1 VNPNPGAVRADT
13 YALRDLTFPK
23 VLRRQALAHPDKVF
37 LTETAGGRCFTYAD
51 VDAWSNR
58 VANALAALGVAGG
71 RHTGVLMGNS
81 AEHLAV
87 FLGIGK
93 LGAVSVP
100 VNTAARGELLRY
112 YLTQSDCE
120 SVVVEATLADR
131 LAEVLP
137 QLPLVKRVVVV
148 RAGQEEA
155 ATRAGMPARSAYE
168 VAGIPASTAYEV
180 AGIPAST
187 AHEVAGIPASAAYE
201 VADFEAC
208 VAAAS
213 DAPRAA
219 DVKCSDLLMLAYTS
233 GTTGPSKGSMLSHAA
248 ALTYGT
254 SAAEAQGYRES
265 DVFYVCL
272 PLFHNNALLA
282 ATGAAL
288 VCGASV
294 VLSRRFSVSKFWGEI
309 RDSHA
314 TITNFL
320 GAMSSFLWSSPPAAG
335 DADNDLRLVSMAPT
349 PKYAREFEQR
359 FGLKAMNNYGLSD
372 FGMVTS
378 FTAQE
383 PPEKLGSIGKPRRGF
398 HVRIVDEDD
407 FEVPDGEVGEMVLQ
421 SDDPWRATTGYYKMP
436 EATLAA
442 NRNQWFHTGDRGMRD
457 AEGYLWFVDRKK
469 DCIRRRGENISAF
482 EVEQIIAT
490 HPEVGNAAVF
500 PVATRTN
507 DEEVGAVVV
516 RRPGSTVSEAE
527 LVAHCQRNMAYFMV
541 PRYIQ
546 FRDALP
552 TTVNQKVEKFRL
564 RSEFER
570 DLSQAWDRE
579 AAGLVLA
586 R

>member
-1 VNPNPGAVRADT
+1 MTTSRPAIDADT
-13 YALRDLTFPK
+13 YALADLTISR
-23 VLRRQALAHPDKVF
+23 VLERQAVAHPDKVF
-37 LTETAGGRCFTYAD
+37 LTEISTGRRFTYAQM
-51 VDAWSNR
+51 DAWSNR
-58 VANALAALGVAGG
+58 VAHALEAFGVRRGTHVGVFLGNG
-71 RHTGVLMGNS
+71 
-81 AEHLAV
+81 AEHLAL
-87 FLGIGK
+87 FFGIGK

-120 SVVVEATLADR
+120 AVVVEDSLVER
-131 LAEVLP
+131 LNEVLP
-137 QLPLVKRVVVV
+137 QLPAIRRVMVVRTPDEQAGTPV
-148 RAGQEEA
+148 RAG
-155 ATRAGMPARSAYE
+155 AR
-168 VAGIPASTAYEV
+168 
-180 AGIPAST
+180 
-187 AHEVAGIPASAAYE
+187 E
-201 VADFEAC
+201 VADFGERL
-208 VAAAS
+208 AAAS
-213 DAPRAA
+213 EAA
-219 DVKCSDLLMLAYTS
+219 RGQDVKCSDLLMLAYTS

-294 VLSRRFSVSKFWGEI
+294 VLSRRFSVTRFWNEI
-309 RDSHA
+309 REHRA

-320 GAMSSFLWSSPPAAG
+320 GAMSSFLWSSPPTEA
-335 DADNDLRLVSMAPT
+335 DAKNDLRLVSMAPT
-349 PKYAREFEQR
+349 PKYAAEFERR

-372 FGMVTS
+372 FAMVTS
-378 FTAQE
+378 FTEHE
-383 PPEKLGSIGKPRRGF
+383 PAEKLGSIGKPRRGF
-398 HVRIVDEDD
+398 QVRIVDDDD
-407 FEVPDGEVGEMVLQ
+407 FEVAPGEVGEIVLQ
-421 SDDPWRATTGYYKMP
+421 SDDPWRAATGYYKMP

-442 NRNQWFHTGDRGMRD
+442 HRNQWFHTGDRGRCD

-490 HPEVGNAAVF
+490 HPAVANAAVV
-500 PVATRTN
+500 PVTTDTN

-516 RRPGSTVSEAE
+516 RKEGSSVSERE
-527 LVAHCQRNMAYFMV
+527 LIEHCQRNMAYFMV

-546 FRDALP
+546 FREELP

-564 RSEFER
+564 RQELER
-570 DLSQAWDRE
+570 GLSSAWDRE
-579 AAGLVLA
+579 AAGVQVQ

>member
-1 VNPNPGAVRADT
+1 MNASQPAIDAHT
-13 YALRDLTFPK
+13 YALRDLTLPH
-23 VLRRQALAHPDKVF
+23 VLARQASIHPDKVF
-37 LTETAGGRCFTYAD
+37 LTETATGRHFTYRQM
-51 VDAWSNR
+51 DAWSNR
-58 VANALAALGVAGG
+58 VAHALQGFGVRRGA
-71 RHTGVLMGNS
+71 HVGVFLGNS
-81 AEHLAV
+81 AEHLAL
-87 FLGIGK
+87 FFGIGK

-120 SVVVEATLADR
+120 AVVVEDALVER
-131 LAEVLP
+131 LNEVLAELPAIRRVL
-137 QLPLVKRVVVV
+137 VV
-148 RAGQEEA
+148 RTAGATATA
-155 ATRAGMPARSAYE
+155 ALVNAGDR
-168 VAGIPASTAYEV
+168 
-180 AGIPAST
+180 
-187 AHEVAGIPASAAYE
+187 E
-201 VADFEAC
+201 VADFDER
-208 VAAAS
+208 VVVAS
-213 DAPRAA
+213 DASPGHE
-219 DVKCSDLLMLAYTS
+219 VKCSDLLMLAYTS

-265 DVFYVCL
+265 DIFYVCL

-294 VLSRRFSVSKFWGEI
+294 VLSRRFSVSRFWGEI
-309 RDSHA
+309 REHRA

-320 GAMSSFLWSSPPAAG
+320 GAMSSFLWSSPPLQS

-349 PKYAREFEQR
+349 PKYAGDFERR

-372 FGMVTS
+372 FAMVTA
-378 FTAQE
+378 FTDHE
-383 PPEKLGSIGKPRRGF
+383 PVEKLGSIGKLRRGF
-398 HVRIVDEDD
+398 HVKIVDEDD
-407 FEVPDGEVGEMVLQ
+407 HEVATGEVGEMVLR
-421 SDDPWRATTGYYKMP
+421 SDDPWRAATGYYKMP

-442 NRNQWFHTGDRGMRD
+442 HRNQWFHTGDRGMRD
-457 AEGYLWFVDRKK
+457 ADGYFWFVDRKK

-490 HPEVGNAAVF
+490 HPGVANAAVV
-500 PVATRTN
+500 PLATDTN

-516 RRPGSTVSEAE
+516 RKEGSALSELE
-527 LVAHCQRNMAYFMV
+527 IIEHCQRNMAYFMV

-564 RSEFER
+564 RQELER
-570 DLSQAWDRE
+570 DLSSAWDRE
-579 AAGLVLA
+579 LAGVQVQ

>member
-1 VNPNPGAVRADT
+1 MTSNLAAVGADT

-23 VLRRQALAHPDKVF
+23 VLQRQANDSPDKVF
-37 LTETAGGRCFTYAD
+37 LTETATGRRFSFREMD
-51 VDAWSNR
+51 LWSNR
-58 VANALAALGVAGG
+58 VANALADLGVARG

-81 AEHLAV
+81 AEHLAI
-87 FLGIGK
+87 FFGIGK

-112 YLTQSDCE
+112 YLTQSDCD
-120 SVVVEATLADR
+120 SVVVDDALVDR

-137 QLPLVKRVVVV
+137 QLPLVRRVLVV
-148 RAGQEEA
+148 RTAEA
-155 ATRAGMPARSAYE
+155 AAHALAASPAC
-168 VAGIPASTAYEV
+168 
-180 AGIPAST
+180 
-187 AHEVAGIPASAAYE
+187 E
-201 VADFEAC
+201 VADFETC
-208 VAAAS
+208 IAS
-213 DAPRAA
+213 AGDAPRGAE
-219 DVKCSDLLMLAYTS
+219 VKCSDLLMLAYTS

-254 SAAEAQGYRES
+254 SAAEAQGYRTS

-282 ATGAAL
+282 ATAAAL

-309 RDSHA
+309 RESHA

-320 GAMSSFLWSSPPAAG
+320 GAMSSFLWSSPPSPD

-349 PKYAREFEQR
+349 PKYAAEFEKR

-378 FTAQE
+378 FTANE
-383 PPEKLGSIGKPRRGF
+383 PREKLGSIGKPRRGF
-398 HVRIVDEDD
+398 RVKIVDEDD
-407 FEVPDGEVGEMVLQ
+407 FELPAGEVGEMVLQ
-421 SDDPWRATTGYYKMP
+421 SDDPWRATNGYYKMP

-442 NRNQWFHTGDRGMRD
+442 NRNQWFHTGDRGMID
-457 AEGYLWFVDRKK
+457 ADGYFWFVDRKK

-490 HPEVGNAAVF
+490 HPEVANAAVF
-500 PVATRTN
+500 PVATQTN

-516 RRPGSTVSEAE
+516 LKSGAAVSEKE
-527 LVAHCQRNMAYFMV
+527 LVEHCQRNMAYFMV

-546 FRDALP
+546 FRDQLP

-564 RSEFER
+564 RSELER
-570 DLSQAWDRE
+570 DLSKAWDRE

>member
-1 VNPNPGAVRADT
+1 MNPLLNAVRQDT
-13 YALRDLTFPK
+13 YALRELTFPK
-23 VLRRQALAHPDKVF
+23 VLQRQAQASPDKIF
-37 LTETAGGRCFTYAD
+37 LTETATGRRFSFREI
-51 VDAWSNR
+51 DAWSNR
-58 VANALAALGVAGG
+58 VANAFGDIGIG
-71 RHTGVLMGNS
+71 KGHHTGVFMGNS

-87 FLGIGK
+87 FFGIGK

-100 VNTAARGELLRY
+100 INTAARGELLRY

-120 SVVVEATLADR
+120 TVIVEDSLADR
-131 LAEVLP
+131 LSEVLP
-137 QLPLVKRVVVV
+137 QLPLVKRLVVV
-148 RAGQEEA
+148 RSGEGMDSMLPTGQ
-155 ATRAGMPARSAYE
+155 T
-168 VAGIPASTAYEV
+168 
-180 AGIPAST
+180 
-187 AHEVAGIPASAAYE
+187 HEVI
-201 VADFEAC
+201 DFETL

-213 DAPRAA
+213 DVPQGA

-254 SAAEAQGYRES
+254 SAAEAQGYRAS
-265 DVFYVCL
+265 DIFYVCL

-294 VLSRRFSVSKFWGEI
+294 VLSRRFSVSKFLAEI
-309 RDSHA
+309 RESHA

-320 GAMSSFLWSSPPAAG
+320 GAMSSFLWSRPPSPQ
-335 DADNDLRLVSMAPT
+335 DADNELRLVSMAPT
-349 PKYAREFEQR
+349 PKYAAEFEKR

-372 FGMVTS
+372 FAMVTS
-378 FTAQE
+378 FTASE
-383 PPEKLGSIGKPRRGF
+383 PPEKLGSIGKARRGF
-398 HVRIVDEDD
+398 RVKIVDEDD
-407 FEVPDGEVGEMVLQ
+407 FEVPPGEVGEIVLQ

-442 NRNQWFHTGDRGMRD
+442 NRNQWFHTGDRGVCD
-457 AEGYLWFVDRKK
+457 ADGYLWFVDRKK

-490 HPEVGNAAVF
+490 HPDVANAAVF
-500 PVATRTN
+500 PVATQTN

-516 RRPGSTVSEAE
+516 RRPGTIVSEKDLIE
-527 LVAHCQRNMAYFMV
+527 HCQRNMAYFMV

-546 FRDALP
+546 FRDVLP
-552 TTVNQKVEKFRL
+552 TTVSQKVEKFRL
-564 RSEFER
+564 RSELEG

-579 AAGLVLA
+579 AAGLVLS

>member
-1 VNPNPGAVRADT
+1 MNSNLGAVRADT

-37 LTETAGGRCFTYAD
+37 LTETADGRRFTYAQ

-58 VANALAALGVAGG
+58 VAHALAGLGVARG

-120 SVVVEATLADR
+120 SVVVDAALAER

-148 RAGQEEA
+148 RVGQDEA
-155 ATRAGMPARSAYE
+155 A
-168 VAGIPASTAYEV
+168 
-180 AGIPAST
+180 
-187 AHEVAGIPASAAYE
+187 AHAGIPASAAYA

-213 DAPRAA
+213 EAPQAA
-219 DVKCSDLLMLAYTS
+219 EVKCSDLLMLAYTS

-254 SAAEAQGYRES
+254 SAAEAQGYRET

-294 VLSRRFSVSKFWGEI
+294 VLSRRFSVSRFWGEI

-320 GAMSSFLWSSPPAAG
+320 GAMSSFLWSSPPSAD

-349 PKYAREFEQR
+349 PKYAHAFEQR

-378 FTAQE
+378 FTAHE
-383 PPEKLGSIGKPRRGF
+383 PPDKLGAIGKPRRGF
-398 HVRIVDEDD
+398 RVKIVDEDD

-457 AEGYLWFVDRKK
+457 ADGYLWFVDRKK

-500 PVATRTN
+500 PVATQTN

-516 RRPGSTVSEAE
+516 RLAGSTVSEAE

-579 AAGLVLA
+579 AAGLVLS

>member
-1 VNPNPGAVRADT
+1 VSTTLTTSRPAIDADT
-13 YALRDLTFPK
+13 YALTDLTIPR
-23 VLRRQALAHPDKVF
+23 VLERQAAAHPDKVF
-37 LTETAGGRCFTYAD
+37 LTEIATGRRFTYAQM
-51 VDAWSNR
+51 DAWSNR
-58 VANALAALGVAGG
+58 VAHALEAFGVRRGTHVGVFLGNG
-71 RHTGVLMGNS
+71 
-81 AEHLAV
+81 AEHLAL
-87 FLGIGK
+87 FFGIGK

-120 SVVVEATLADR
+120 AVVVEDSLVER
-131 LAEVLP
+131 LNEVLP
-137 QLPLVKRVVVV
+137 QLPAVRRVMVVRTPGEAAGTPV
-148 RAGQEEA
+148 RAG
-155 ATRAGMPARSAYE
+155 AR
-168 VAGIPASTAYEV
+168 
-180 AGIPAST
+180 
-187 AHEVAGIPASAAYE
+187 E
-201 VADFEAC
+201 VADFGEC

-213 DAPRAA
+213 EAA
-219 DVKCSDLLMLAYTS
+219 RGQDVKCSDLLMLAYTS

-282 ATGAAL
+282 ASGAAL

-294 VLSRRFSVSKFWGEI
+294 VLSRRFSVTRFWNEI
-309 RDSHA
+309 REHRA

-320 GAMSSFLWSSPPAAG
+320 GAMSSFLWSSPPTEA
-335 DADNDLRLVSMAPT
+335 DAKNDLRLVSMAPT
-349 PKYAREFEQR
+349 PKYAAEFERR

-372 FGMVTS
+372 FAMVTS
-378 FTAQE
+378 FTEHE
-383 PPEKLGSIGKPRRGF
+383 PAEKLGSIGKPRRGF
-398 HVRIVDEDD
+398 QVRIVDDDD
-407 FEVPDGEVGEMVLQ
+407 FEVAPGEVGEIVLQ
-421 SDDPWRATTGYYKMP
+421 SDDPWRAATGYYKMP

-442 NRNQWFHTGDRGMRD
+442 HRNQWFHTGDRGRCD

-490 HPEVGNAAVF
+490 HPAVANAAVV
-500 PVATRTN
+500 PVTTDTN

-516 RRPGSTVSEAE
+516 RKEGSSVSERE
-527 LVAHCQRNMAYFMV
+527 LIEHCQRNMAYFMV

-546 FRDALP
+546 FREELP

-564 RSEFER
+564 RQELER
-570 DLSQAWDRE
+570 GLSSAWDRE
-579 AAGLVLA
+579 AAGVQVQ

>member
-1 VNPNPGAVRADT
+1 MNASQPAIDAHT
-13 YALRDLTFPK
+13 YALRDLTIPH
-23 VLRRQALAHPDKVF
+23 VLARQASAHPDKVF
-37 LTETAGGRCFTYAD
+37 LTETATGRHFTYRQM
-51 VDAWSNR
+51 DAWSNR
-58 VANALAALGVAGG
+58 VAHALQGFGVRRGA
-71 RHTGVLMGNS
+71 HVGVFLGNS
-81 AEHLAV
+81 AEHLSL
-87 FLGIGK
+87 FFGIGK

-120 SVVVEATLADR
+120 AVVVEDSLVER
-131 LAEVLP
+131 LNEVLAELP
-137 QLPLVKRVVVV
+137 AIRRVMVV
-148 RAGQEEA
+148 RTAGA
-155 ATRAGMPARSAYE
+155 AAPAVPVSAGDR
-168 VAGIPASTAYEV
+168 
-180 AGIPAST
+180 
-187 AHEVAGIPASAAYE
+187 E
-201 VADFEAC
+201 VADFDER

-213 DAPRAA
+213 DVPPGHE
-219 DVKCSDLLMLAYTS
+219 VKCSDLLMLAYTS

-248 ALTYGT
+248 ALTYGA

-265 DVFYVCL
+265 DIFYVCL

-294 VLSRRFSVSKFWGEI
+294 VLSRRFSVSRFWGEI
-309 RDSHA
+309 REHRA

-320 GAMSSFLWSSPPAAG
+320 GAMSSFLWSSPPLPS

-349 PKYAREFEQR
+349 PKYAGDFERR

-372 FGMVTS
+372 FAMVTA
-378 FTAQE
+378 FTDQE
-383 PPEKLGSIGKPRRGF
+383 PLEKLGSIGKLRRGF
-398 HVRIVDEDD
+398 HVKIVDEDD
-407 FEVPDGEVGEMVLQ
+407 HEVATGEVGEMVLRC
-421 SDDPWRATTGYYKMP
+421 DDPWRAATGYYKMP

-442 NRNQWFHTGDRGMRD
+442 HRNQWFHTGDRGMRD
-457 AEGYLWFVDRKK
+457 ADGYFWFVDRKK

-490 HPEVGNAAVF
+490 HPGVANAAV
-500 PVATRTN
+500 VALATDTN

-516 RRPGSTVSEAE
+516 RKEGSALSELE
-527 LVAHCQRNMAYFMV
+527 IIEHCQRNMAYFMV

-564 RSEFER
+564 RQELER
-570 DLSQAWDRE
+570 DLSSAWDRE
-579 AAGLVLA
+579 AAGVQVQ

>member
-1 VNPNPGAVRADT
+1 MTIESNAVLADT
-13 YALRDLTFPK
+13 YALRDLSFPK
-23 VLRRQALAHPDKVF
+23 VLLRQARAFPNKTF
-37 LTETAGGRCFTYAD
+37 LTEIATGRRFTFAEM
-51 VDAWSNR
+51 DAWSNR
-58 VANALAALGVAGG
+58 AANAFGDLGVAKG
-71 RHTGVLMGNS
+71 RHTGLFMGNS
-81 AEHLAV
+81 AEHLAA
-87 FLGIGK
+87 FFGIAK

-120 SVVVEATLADR
+120 SVIVDDTLVDR
-131 LAEVLP
+131 LLEVLP
-137 QLPLVKRVVVV
+137 QLPLVRRVIVV
-148 RAGQEEA
+148 RTEEGGRQHA
-155 ATRAGMPARSAYE
+155 LRAGGAYAVANFQASVELAGDAARGAE
-168 VAGIPASTAYEV
+168 
-180 AGIPAST
+180 
-187 AHEVAGIPASAAYE
+187 
-201 VADFEAC
+201 
-208 VAAAS
+208 
-213 DAPRAA
+213 
-219 DVKCSDLLMLAYTS
+219 VKCSDLLMLAYTS

-254 SAAEAQGYRES
+254 SAAEAQGYRAS

-309 RDSHA
+309 REFNA

-320 GAMSSFLWSSPPAAG
+320 GAMSSFLWSSPPSPQ

-349 PKYAREFEQR
+349 PRYAPEFEKR
-359 FGLKAMNNYGLSD
+359 FGLRAMNNYGLSD

-378 FTAQE
+378 FTANE

-398 HVRIVDEDD
+398 RVKIVDEDD
-407 FEVPDGEVGEMVLQ
+407 FELPDGEVGEMVLQ
-421 SDDPWRATTGYYKMP
+421 SEDPWRGTMGYYKMP

-442 NRNQWFHTGDRGMRD
+442 NRNQWFHTGDRGRRD
-457 AEGYLWFVDRKK
+457 ADGYFWFVDRKK

-490 HPEVGNAAVF
+490 HPEVADAAVF
-500 PVATRTN
+500 PVATQTN

-516 RRPGSTVSEAE
+516 RRSGSAVSEQD

-541 PRYIQ
+541 PRFIQ

-552 TTVNQKVEKFRL
+552 TTVNQKVEKFKL
-564 RSEFER
+564 RQELER
-570 DLSQAWDRE
+570 DLSKAWDRE
-579 AAGLVLA
+579 ASGVVLT